1 MLPVTKVNLK
11 CYTIDKPVEVLSSS
25 MFKWS
30 IHWDQDGGDI
40 KSVVIGLAHVSK
52 SNNNTN
58 STTNVWYSML
68 SHNSLE
74 AMAQE
79 HLWE

>member
-11 CYTIDKPVEVLSSS
+11 CYTIDKPVEVLSPSKL
-25 MFKWS
+25 KWS
-30 IHWDQDGGDI
+30 IHWDQDDSDI

-52 SNNNTN
+52 SNNNN